1 MKEEFAIGFDIGGTK
16 LEAGVVDSTG
26 NMRERIVV
34 ATDIKSGSEGI
45 EKQIKTIFDQLTDKG
60 KRFNP
65 VGFGIGVAGQVEA
78 KTGKVKY
85 APNLNWHDVP
95 LLVNLRASLQ
105 IPGIVTNDVRA
116 AAWGEWMYGAG
127 KNNEDIVVLFIGT
140 GIGGGVV
147 SGGKMLSGF
156 SNTGGELGHIM
167 VKIDGPNCS
176 CGNKGCLEAFA
187 GGRSIAQRAKQI
199 LTEEHVDSLILKFAG
214 HSINSITA
222 EIVIQAYKVGDIIA
236 ERIIQ
241 DAQSALIAGGIS
253 IVNAFN
259 PSVIIMGGGIVK
271 GLPELVRKTEEG
283 IKQHA
288 LFAATKDLKVV
299 PAKLQIGSGVIGA
312 AAIAI
317 HAFGKSRYTKNE
329 IIDHTA

>member
-1 MKEEFAIGFDIGGTK
+1 MTEEFAIGFDIGGTK
-16 LEAGVVDSTG
+16 LEAGIVDANG
-26 NMRERIVV
+26 VIRERMVV
-34 ATDIKSGSEGI
+34 ASDVKNGSGAI
-45 EKQIKTIFDQLTDKG
+45 ERQIKTAYERLTDYG
-60 KRFNP
+60 KRYKTI
-65 VGFGIGVAGQVEA
+65 GFGIGIAGQVEA
-78 KTGKVKY
+78 KTGRVKY
-85 APNLNWHDVP
+85 APNLDWHDVP
-95 LLVNLRASLQ
+95 LLNNIREVLQ

-116 AAWGEWMYGAG
+116 AAWGEWLYGAG
-127 KNNEDIVVLFIGT
+127 KNCNDLVCLFIGT

-147 SGGKMLSGF
+147 SGGKMLAGN
-156 SNTGGELGHIM
+156 SNTGGELGHIT
-167 VKIDGPNCS
+167 VKIDGPLCS
-176 CGNKGCLEAFA
+176 CGNRGCLEAFA

-199 LTEEHVDSLILKFAG
+199 LTEEHADSLILRFAG

-222 EIVIQAYKVGDIIA
+222 EIVAQAYKLGDPVA
-236 ERIIQ
+236 ERIIE

-288 LFAATKDLKVV
+288 LFAATKDLKVI
-299 PAKLQIGSGVIGA
+299 PAKLHTGAGLVGA
-312 AAIAI
+312 AAIAL
-317 HAFGKSRYTKNE
+317 HAFGKSKYSKNE